1 MATATSANLEHD
13 HDFHSPHP
21 EAERRTRWV
30 VAITVLTMV
39 VEIVFG
45 LLTGS
50 MALLADGWHMG
61 THAGALGIAVFAYA
75 YARRHA
81 RSSRFAFGTGKVGVL
96 GGYSSAVILAVA
108 AALMIV
114 ESVRRLLDP
123 VGIAFDEALIVAAVG
138 LVVNLA
144 CAWILS
150 IGHGGAAS
158 HHHDHAAH
166 SHHDHGHPHEHH
178 DHHAHHGHHQHGHHD
193 HNLRAA
199 YLHVVADALTS
210 VLAIVALLAGRNLGW
225 VWLDPVI
232 GVLGGLVIA
241 RWSLQLLRDCGRIL
255 LDSSAEGIIAEIRR
269 TIESDGRTR
278 LVDVHVWSLGGEERA
293 AILSVAS
300 PEPQPPEHYKSQIAH
315 CQGLRHVT
323 VEVHAAEA

>member
-1 MATATSANLEHD
+1 MATATGENLAHD

-30 VAITVLTMV
+30 VAITVATMV

-61 THAGALGIAVFAYA
+61 THAAALGIAVLAYG

-81 RSSRFAFGTGKVGVL
+81 RSPRFAFGTGKVGVL
-96 GGYSSAVILAVA
+96 GGYSSAILLAVA
-108 AALMIV
+108 ALLMII
-114 ESVRRLLDP
+114 ESVRRLLEP
-123 VGIAFDEALIVAAVG
+123 EEIEFDEALLVAAVG

-144 CAWILS
+144 SAWMLRA
-150 IGHGGAAS
+150 GHNHA
-158 HHHDHAAH
+158 DHT
-166 SHHDHGHPHEHH
+166 HGR
-178 DHHAHHGHHQHGHHD
+178 HD

-225 VWLDPVI
+225 VWLDPLI
-232 GVLGGLVIA
+232 GVLGGLVIT
-241 RWSLQLLRDCGRIL
+241 RWSLGLLRDCGRIL
-255 LDSSAEGIIAEIRR
+255 LDGSDERAVAEIRR
-269 TIESDGRTR
+269 TVEADGRTQ
-278 LVDVHVWSLGGEERA
+278 LLDVHVWSLGGHEQA

-300 PEPQPPEHYKSQIAH
+300 PEPQSPEHYKSAIAH
-315 CQGLRHVT
+315 CTGLRHVT
-323 VEVHAAEA
+323 VEVHATGEQGSPGFTSK